1 MKNVLSIE
9 EYGIAEGVVFS
20 NGNIKVKDRVV
31 YYPIYMVMFLHE
43 EAGDPLILP
52 IKDFSF

>member
-1 MKNVLSIE
+1 MLSIE

-31 YYPIYMVMFLHE
+31 YYPIYMVMFLQE
-43 EAGDPLILP
+43 EEGDPLILP